1 MESVGCRFPCAWYL
15 LAAVVASLVSRA
27 HGDAVVAS
35 CEEGSACPRAATS
48 PSRDGDEDASLL
60 QHARSSQRKLWA
72 GTASV
77 GDADMDEVPPGVV
90 TSGNRSIAIAFQG
103 GGFLSLG
110 DFTGLFVGLLHGMS
124 KMGEKDGLA
133 GLLQKFGMT
142 IGVSGGAWF
151 LALLTYS
158 KSFASLLHQ
167 GAGLPDFAEAVF
179 NIEFFARVLNPF
191 KDTSLKGTAEGIK
204 KCIEK
209 VLKPI
214 FEDWAE
220 QASAFPALL
229 GKQAKQGNSNSNS
242 SSKVLFDVEMLGE
255 VIILLQNSQIS
266 WLDLVQTML
275 HRGGGIDPALPF
287 GTDQYNN
294 WMKGK
299 LMLTG
304 VSLATPAGQD
314 MDSKNLSLPEVVLY
328 GSELGTSRFTYGAE
342 ANSSNSI
349 VAQILPAHLSIIVG
363 NGEDQQS
370 VTPFCSASP
379 SICEKYAPSYKFDG
393 KVLAGN
399 ADVSFNE
406 RWRSA
411 FEQSAGKISVSGLA
425 ASSSAFRGYF
435 AISSKDLD
443 GHQDCVDLATW
454 TTTAPNGEGYVQAK
468 ELQKKMFTQKMD
480 EAVAAE
486 AASAGLQPLLDGG
499 MTDNYGL
506 SNSLVAGATEILSI
520 QDVDVTAGKTNTN
533 FFQYFAGAG
542 GSNPSTTNIFR
553 APTYEQVLQ
562 NYTNVFKRIKAPS
575 SAKYFDAIAY
585 GTLLCETMDQPWL
598 GITAGRTVTI
608 RVIAVETKQM
618 TIGLTEKGYAY
629 DGFFAYGKLIGEMAK
644 AMAMGEHQE
653 AVQGLLQNFFL

>member
-1 MESVGCRFPCAWYL
+1 
-15 LAAVVASLVSRA
+15 VVASSELRA
-27 HGDAVVAS
+27 HGDAAAVN
-35 CEEGSACPRAATS
+35 CEEGSACPHAATS
-48 PSRDGDEDASLL
+48 PNRNGDEDASLL

-72 GTASV
+72 GAASV
-77 GDADMDEVPPGVV
+77 GDADTDEVPPGVV

-110 DFTGLFVGLLHGMS
+110 DFTGLFVGLLHGMY
-124 KMGEKDGLA
+124 KMGEKGGLA
-133 GLLQKFGMT
+133 RMFQKFGMT
-142 IGVSGGAWF
+142 TGISGGAWF
-151 LALLTYS
+151 LLLLTYS
-158 KSFASLLHQ
+158 KSFSGLLDH
-167 GAGLPDFAEAVF
+167 GALDPNSAGTPVK
-179 NIEFFARVLNPF
+179 EFFVRVLNPF
-191 KDTSLKGTAEGIK
+191 KDTSLNGTADGIAQ
-204 KCIEK
+204 CIEK

-214 FEDWAE
+214 FED
-220 QASAFPALL
+220 QAASGTPSLL
-229 GKQAKQGNSNSNS
+229 GKQAKQGSSNS
-242 SSKVLFDVEMLGE
+242 SSKVAFDLEMLAE
-255 VIILLQNSQIS
+255 AIILLQSGQIS

-294 WMKGK
+294 WAEGK

-314 MDSKNLSLPEVVLY
+314 MDGKGFSLPEVVLY
-328 GSELGTSRFTYGAE
+328 GSELGDTPFTYGAE
-342 ANSSNSI
+342 ANSSKSI
-349 VAQILPAHLSIIVG
+349 DSQILPAALSIIVG

-379 SICEKYAPSYKFDG
+379 SICEKYAPSYKFEG
-393 KVLAGN
+393 KALAGN
-399 ADVSFNE
+399 AEVSFNE
-406 RWRSA
+406 RWKSA

-425 ASSSAFRGYF
+425 ASSSAFKGYF
-435 AISSKDLD
+435 AISSKNLD

-454 TTTAPNGEGYVQAK
+454 TTMDPNGKGYVQAK

-499 MTDNYGL
+499 MADNYGL

-520 QDVDVTAGKTNTN
+520 QDINAQGAGNTN

-553 APTYEQVLQ
+553 TPTYEQVVY

-575 SAKYFDAIAY
+575 SATFFDAIAY
-585 GTLLCETMDQPWL
+585 GTLICETMDQPWL

-608 RVIAVETKQM
+608 HVIAVETKQM

-629 DGFFAYGKLIGEMAK
+629 DGFFDYGTLVGEMAR
-644 AMAMGEHQE
+644 AMAMSEHQE
-653 AVQGLLQNFFL
+653 AVQGLLQSFFL